1 MKKIELNIKG
11 MHCQSCV
18 VLVKEALTD
27 TKGVKDASVDL
38 KTAKASVSF
47 DEKLVTD
54 KQLIEAV
61 RKEGYD
67 ARLK

>member
-11 MHCQSCV
+11 MHCSSCTT
-18 VLVKEALTD
+18 LVKEALTD
-27 TKGVKDASVDL
+27 NKGVNDADVDL
-38 KTAKASVSF
+38 KTAKAIVSF
-47 DEKLVTD
+47 DEKQVSE
-54 KQLIEAV
+54 KQLIESV

>member
-11 MHCQSCV
+11 MHCPSCTI
-18 VLVKEALTD
+18 LVREALTE
-27 TKGVKDASVDL
+27 TKGVKEANVDL
-38 KTAKASVSF
+38 KKANAIVSF
-47 DEKLVTD
+47 DEKLTTE

>member
-1 MKKIELNIKG
+1 MKKIELTIKG
-11 MHCQSCV
+11 MHCSSCTT
-18 VLVKEALTD
+18 LVKEALTD
-27 TKGVKDASVDL
+27 TKGVKEANVDL
-38 KTAKASVSF
+38 KKGTAVVLF
-47 DEKLVTD
+47 DEKLVSE